1 MRLHP
6 RTLPQRSTN
15 LNLFDEFGNPV
26 SGFGAAGAPP
36 APSIDGWKHLRT
48 GKVRDLYTND
58 SGEILLVASDRIS
71 AFDWVLPTTIP
82 NKGAILTQLSLFWFE
97 LLADIVPNHIISD
110 DVPVSVADRAVIVQ
124 PLEMFAIECVA
135 RGYLTGSGLTEYTT
149 SQAVCGNPLP
159 AGLLDGSQLAASIFT
174 PATKAEIGD
183 HDINIDFDHAAKI
196 VGTGQA
202 AELRDLTIRLYDTAA
217 DFAHSRGIILADT
230 KFEFGINMAGEI
242 TLGDEALTPDSSR
255 FWESDGWAP
264 GKSQPSFD
272 KQFVRDW
279 LTASGWDKESTPPE
293 LPAEIVEKTA
303 ARYEQAFERITGSK
317 F

>member
-1 MRLHP
+1 
-6 RTLPQRSTN
+6 
-15 LNLFDEFGNPV
+15 V

-36 APSIDGWKHLRT
+36 ALTISGWQHLRT

-58 SGEILLVASDRIS
+58 AGEILLVASDRIS

-110 DVPVSVADRAVIVQ
+110 DVPDVVADRAVIVQ

-135 RGYLTGSGLTEYTT
+135 RGYLTGSGLVEYRE
-149 SQAVCGNPLP
+149 SQSVCANPLP
-159 AGLLDGSQLAASIFT
+159 AGLLDGSKLPASIFT

-183 HDINIDFDHAAKI
+183 HDVNIDLESAAKI
-196 VGTGQA
+196 VGADYA
-202 AELRDLTIRLYDTAA
+202 AELRELTLKLYDTASG
-217 DFAHSRGIILADT
+217 FAAERGIILADT
-230 KFEFGINMAGEI
+230 KFEFGLNASGEI

-255 FWESDGWAP
+255 FWESDGWEP
-264 GKSQPSFD
+264 GKAQPSFD

-279 LTASGWDKESTPPE
+279 LTSSGWDKKSTPPE
-293 LPAEIVEKTA
+293 LPAEIVEKTV
-303 ARYEQAFERITGSK
+303 ARYEAAFERITGSK

>member
-1 MRLHP
+1 M
-6 RTLPQRSTN
+6 
-15 LNLFDEFGNPV
+15 

-36 APSIDGWKHLRT
+36 APTISGWQHLRT
-48 GKVRDLYTND
+48 GKVRDLYRND
-58 SGEILLVASDRIS
+58 AGEILLVASDRIS

-110 DVPVSVADRAVIVQ
+110 DVPDFVADRAVIVQ
-124 PLEMFAIECVA
+124 PLQMFAIECVA
-135 RGYLTGSGLTEYTT
+135 RGYLTGSGLVEYRE
-149 SQAVCGNPLP
+149 SQSVCANPLP
-159 AGLLDGSQLAASIFT
+159 AGLLDGSKLPASIFT

-183 HDINIDFDHAAKI
+183 HDINIDFESAAKI
-196 VGTGQA
+196 VSADYA
-202 AELRDLTIRLYDTAA
+202 AELRELTLKLYDTASG
-217 DFAHSRGIILADT
+217 FAAERGIILADT
-230 KFEFGINMAGEI
+230 KFEFGLNASGEI

-255 FWESDGWAP
+255 FWESDGWEP

-279 LTASGWDKESTPPE
+279 LTSSGWDKKSTPPE
-293 LPAEIVEKTA
+293 LPAEIIEKTA
-303 ARYEQAFERITGSK
+303 ARYEAAFERITGSK

>member
-1 MRLHP
+1 M
-6 RTLPQRSTN
+6 
-15 LNLFDEFGNPV
+15 

-36 APSIDGWKHLRT
+36 APTINGWQHLRT
-48 GKVRDLYTND
+48 GKVRDLYTNS

-97 LLADIVPNHIISD
+97 LLADIVPNHIITD
-110 DVPVSVADRAVIVQ
+110 EVPDEVADRAVIVQ
-124 PLEMFAIECVA
+124 PLDMFAIECVA
-135 RGYLTGSGLTEYTT
+135 RGYLTGSGLIEYQQ
-149 SQAVCGNPLP
+149 SQSICANPLP
-159 AGLLDGSQLAASIFT
+159 AGLLDGSKLPASIFT
-174 PATKAEIGD
+174 PATKAEVGD
-183 HDINIDFDHAAKI
+183 HDINIDFESAAAI
-196 VGTGQA
+196 VGADTA
-202 AELRDLTIRLYDTAA
+202 AQLRDLTLKLYDTAS
-217 DFAHSRGIILADT
+217 DFAQERGIILADT
-230 KFEFGINMAGEI
+230 KFEFGRSASGEI

-255 FWESDGWAP
+255 FWELNGWQP

-279 LTASGWDKESTPPE
+279 LTTSGWDKKSPPPE

-303 ARYEQAFERITGSK
+303 ARYEAAFERITGSK